1 MQDTQPPIPLPPT
14 YQKRRTRWWIPVVIV
29 LGVIAVFII
38 GIGIF
43 FSVVFSSLSEKEETV
58 SLKSNSILML
68 DLKSGVSEFAQK
80 KPFSSEKSGTSLFD
94 VLQAIKAAKSDN
106 NIKGIYIKGASAGVG
121 MAKLTEIRDALVDF
135 KTSKKFTYAYL
146 EEGTKA
152 DYYLASVAD
161 SIIMPQ
167 EGMLIM
173 NAFGTSA
180 PFMKGLF
187 EKLGVSW
194 HVEQF
199 EEYKS
204 AAESMSRDKWSE
216 PAKEELRALIQQRKT
231 MFENAVAS
239 SRNMSVAAINAALSK
254 GLYTADSLKAAGFI
268 DGFARETELK
278 ERISRR
284 LNPSDTSDHPKLAT
298 VSINRYLRSL
308 DDESVTPEK
317 TIAIVYAS
325 GAIYSG
331 TKDGPFA
338 DDGIYSKSLIADLR
352 KAKND
357 DDVSAILLRID
368 SPGGS
373 AFASDEVWAEIQSI
387 RKIKPIYASMSDVAA
402 SGGYYLAMACDTII
416 CHPAT
421 VTGSIGVIMAI
432 PNLSGTMGKL
442 GVTVD
447 TLSFGQSANFMSGL
461 MPLREHEKAALHSIG
476 EGIYKRFVQK
486 VADSRKKSYEDT
498 RLLARG
504 RVWTGEDAN
513 KAGLTD
519 INGGLM
525 DAIKVLKKRIGVKE
539 SEKVNIEIF
548 PKKLDDIAAI
558 LAMFGISNDK
568 DDEDEE
574 TSTNAP
580 NAVHNLMASI
590 SREQSAVNQI
600 WKTLP
605 TGMQV
610 QVKHAATV
618 AELAKA
624 ERGILVLPEVVS
636 TDW

>member
-1 MQDTQPPIPLPPT
+1 MQDTQPPIPLPPA
-14 YQKRRTRWWIPVVIV
+14 YQQRRTRWWIPVVIIFGV
-29 LGVIAVFII
+29 LALFIVA
-38 GIGIF
+38 GILF
-43 FSVVFSSLSEKEETV
+43 FSFLISSLGEKEETV
-58 SLKSNSILML
+58 SVKSNTVLLL
-68 DLKSGVSEFAQK
+68 DIKSGVSEFSQK
-80 KPFSSEKSGTSLFD
+80 SIFNDNKKAASLFD
-94 VLQAIKAAKSDN
+94 VLQAIKTAKTDD
-106 NIKGIYIKGASAGVG
+106 NIKGIYIKGAGAGIG
-121 MAKLTEIRDALVDF
+121 MAKLAEIRDALVDF
-135 KTSKKFTYAYL
+135 KSSKKFTYAYL

-161 SIIMPQ
+161 SVIMPE

-187 EKLGVSW
+187 DKIGVSW

-204 AAESMSRDKWSE
+204 AAESMSREKWTE

-231 MFENAVAS
+231 MFETAVS
-239 SRNMSVAAINAALSK
+239 TSRNMSVASIDAALRR

-268 DGFARETELK
+268 DAFARETELK
-278 ERISRR
+278 ERIQKRI
-284 LNPSDTSDHPKLAT
+284 NPSDTSDHPKLNT
-298 VSINRYLRSL
+298 IGISRYLQSI
-308 DDESVTPEK
+308 DEPETTPEK

-325 GAIYSG
+325 GAIYG
-331 TKDGPFA
+331 GKKDGPFA
-338 DDGIYSKSLIADLR
+338 DDGIYSKSLISDLR
-352 KAKND
+352 KAKED
-357 DDVSAILLRID
+357 DDIDAILLRID

-421 VTGSIGVIMAI
+421 ITGSIGVIMAI
-432 PNLSGTMGKL
+432 PNLSGTMSKI

-447 TLSFGQSANFMSGL
+447 TISYGASANFMSGIL
-461 MPLREHEKAALHSIG
+461 PLRDNEKTALHNIG

-486 VADSRKKSYEDT
+486 VATSRKKTYEET

-525 DAIKVLKKRIGVKE
+525 DAIKALKKRIGVKE
-539 SEKVNIEIF
+539 SEKVAIEKF
-548 PKKLDDIAAI
+548 PEQLDDIEAL
-558 LAMFGISNDK
+558 LAMFGIS
-568 DDEDEE
+568 DDNEDEE
-574 TSTNAP
+574 GSSSKAP
-580 NAVHNLMASI
+580 SAVHNVMASLA
-590 SREQSAVNQI
+590 REHSTVDQL
-600 WKTLP
+600 WKALP
-605 TGMQV
+605 IGMQL
-610 QVKHAATV
+610 QVKHAANV
-618 AELAKA
+618 AELSKS
-624 ERGILVLPEVVS
+624 ERGLLVLPEAVS